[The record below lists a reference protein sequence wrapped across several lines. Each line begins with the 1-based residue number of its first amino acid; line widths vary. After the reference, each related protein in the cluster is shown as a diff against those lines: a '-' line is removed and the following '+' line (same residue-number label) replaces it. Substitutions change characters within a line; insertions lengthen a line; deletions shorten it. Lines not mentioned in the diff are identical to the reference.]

1 MKQFIRILLLPL
13 ILSSP
18 ACKKAQLNE
27 TKNEKSTEINII
39 KEENDN
45 EFMRNLA
52 KEELEGFLKDTTK
65 NLLRGKILIDD
76 KEELVQL
83 TEPILFNIYGKAK
96 IISERPYEVYL
107 FGDFWYMTG
116 TLRNSSEGGTFSIA
130 INKKTCEIVG
140 ISHGK

>member
-1 MKQFIRILLLPL
+1 MKQFIKILLLVS
-13 ILSSP
+13 ILSSA
-18 ACKKAQLNE
+18 ACKKVQLNE

-107 FGDFWYMTG
+107 FGDFWYMMG
-116 TLRNSSEGGTFSIA
+116 NIRNSSKGGTFSIA